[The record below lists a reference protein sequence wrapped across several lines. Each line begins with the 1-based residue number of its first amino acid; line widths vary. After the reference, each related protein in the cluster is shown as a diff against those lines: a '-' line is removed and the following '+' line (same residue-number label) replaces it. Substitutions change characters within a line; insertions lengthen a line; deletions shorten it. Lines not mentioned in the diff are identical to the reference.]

1 MPGEKQQT
9 GVSRRTLVKSAALG
23 SLALAAGG
31 VSLPFGMRTA
41 AAAVQQAMRNEED
54 KIVWGACS
62 VNCGSRCALRLHV
75 KDNEVWWVETDN
87 TGDDVYGN
95 HQVRACLRGRSIR
108 RRINHPDRLNYPMK
122 RVGRRGEGKFERIS
136 WQEALD
142 TISAS
147 LKKTVETYGNEAVY
161 IHYSSGIVGGNITR
175 SSPAASPVKRLMN
188 CYGGSLNQYGSY
200 STAQI
205 SCAMPYTY
213 GSNDGNSTSDIEN
226 SKLVVMFGNNPA
238 ETRMSGGGITWFL
251 EQARERSNAR
261 MIVIDP
267 RYTDTAAGREDE
279 WIPIRPGTDAAL
291 VAGIA
296 WVLINENLVDQPFL
310 DNYCIGY
317 DEKTLPADAPPNGHY
332 KAYILGQGDDGIAK
346 TPQWAA
352 QITSIP
358 AEKIIQLA
366 REIGSAKPAYICQGW
381 GPQRHS
387 NGEQT
392 ARAIAMLSVLTGN
405 VGINGGNSGVREG
418 TWDLGVE
425 WFSMLENPVKTQISV
440 FTWTDAIDHGA
451 EMTATRDGVRGK
463 DKLDVPI
470 KFLWCYASNTLI
482 NQHGDIA
489 HTHEVLQDDSKC
501 EMIVGIEHFMTA
513 SAKYCDILLPDL
525 MPTEQEDLIS
535 HESAGNMGY
544 VILGQPATS
553 PKFERKPIY
562 WTLSEV
568 AKRLGPDVY
577 QTFTE
582 GRTQH
587 EWVKYLHAK
596 TKARN
601 PEMPD
606 YEEMKQTG
614 IFKKKCPEEHYV
626 AFRSFR
632 EDPAANPLKTPSGKI
647 EIYSERLATLANTWE
662 LKKDEIIHPLP
673 AYTPGFDGWDDPLRQ
688 RYPLQ
693 LTGFHYKART
703 HSSYGNIDILQQ
715 ACPQEIWINPIDA
728 QARGI
733 QHGDTVRV
741 FNQNGEMLIPAK
753 VTPRILPGVTAI
765 GQGAWLNADMFGDK
779 VDRGGSINILTSHRP
794 SPLAKGNPSHSNL
807 VQVEKA

>member
-1 MPGEKQQT
+1 
-9 GVSRRTLVKSAALG
+9 
-23 SLALAAGG
+23 
-31 VSLPFGMRTA
+31 
-41 AAAVQQAMRNEED
+41 
-54 KIVWGACS
+54 
-62 VNCGSRCALRLHV
+62 
-75 KDNEVWWVETDN
+75 
-87 TGDDVYGN
+87 
-95 HQVRACLRGRSIR
+95 
-108 RRINHPDRLNYPMK
+108 
-122 RVGRRGEGKFERIS
+122 
-136 WQEALD
+136 
-142 TISAS
+142 
-147 LKKTVETYGNEAVY
+147 
-161 IHYSSGIVGGNITR
+161 
-175 SSPAASPVKRLMN
+175 
-188 CYGGSLNQYGSY
+188 
-200 STAQI
+200 
-205 SCAMPYTY
+205 
-213 GSNDGNSTSDIEN
+213 
-226 SKLVVMFGNNPA
+226 
-238 ETRMSGGGITWFL
+238 
-251 EQARERSNAR
+251 
-261 MIVIDP
+261 
-267 RYTDTAAGREDE
+267 
-279 WIPIRPGTDAAL
+279 
-291 VAGIA
+291 
-296 WVLINENLVDQPFL
+296 
-310 DNYCIGY
+310 
-317 DEKTLPADAPPNGHY
+317 
-332 KAYILGQGDDGIAK
+332 
-346 TPQWAA
+346 
-352 QITSIP
+352 
-358 AEKIIQLA
+358 
-366 REIGSAKPAYICQGW
+366 
-381 GPQRHS
+381 
-387 NGEQT
+387 
-392 ARAIAMLSVLTGN
+392 
-405 VGINGGNSGVREG
+405 
-418 TWDLGVE
+418 
-425 WFSMLENPVKTQISV
+425 
-440 FTWTDAIDHGA
+440 
-451 EMTATRDGVRGK
+451 MTATRDGVRGK

-568 AKRLGPDVY
+568 AKRLDPDVY

-626 AFRSFR
+626 AFRAFR

-647 EIYSERLATLANTWE
+647 EIYSERLATLADTWE

-703 HSSYGNIDILQQ
+703 HSSYGNIDVLQQ

-741 FNQNGEMLIPAK
+741 FNQNGQMLIPAK